1 MLRNLLLII
10 MASVIVWSCGGQ
22 QTANQEQVAEEEVV
36 TKVEPKAVTLAEFKE
51 QAETLVGKEVILEGT
66 IIHVCKHGGQ
76 KMLITEDDP
85 DIRVK
90 ITPGEEMAAFET
102 ELEGSDVK
110 VLGIVE
116 AMETEV
122 VGEGTHAEE
131 GEEHEEDADHTNH
144 YHKPQYSVK
153 AMKYTVVEVTPEEK

>member
-76 KMLITEDDP
+76 KMFITEDDP

-102 ELEGSDVK
+102 EL
-110 VLGIVE
+110 
-116 AMETEV
+116 